1 MYAEA
6 IVRYLHFIGII
17 SWVSALVA
25 QWFLLKPSLSRA
37 EIQRLAKI
45 DTVYG
50 ISAVL
55 VVGMGLTLWFGVG
68 KPAEFYNSNG
78 IFHAKVGLAAVVGL
92 LSIAPTVFFARNRKG
107 DDPAEA
113 VDVPASVRRI
123 VLLELA
129 IMAIIPLLATIMA
142 TGIGS

>member
-1 MYAEA
+1 MYEEA
-6 IVRYLHFIGII
+6 IVRYLHFIGIL
-17 SWVSALVA
+17 SWVSALAA
-25 QWFLLKPSLSRA
+25 QWLLLKPSLSRA

-78 IFHAKVGLAAVVGL
+78 IFHTKVGLAAVVGL

-107 DDPAEA
+107 DDPAE
-113 VDVPASVRRI
+113 VVEVPASVRRI

-142 TGIGS
+142 TGMGS